1 MKNITSLPGTPFEPG
16 LQSEFQDSQCYT
28 EKLHHDNNLTEKENF
43 EIISILFC
51 WFGLV

>member
-28 EKLHHDNNLTEKENF
+28 EKLHHEKETKNKN
-43 EIISILFC
+43 ELNKYN
-51 WFGLV
+51 